1 MIGILALQGAFQK
14 HYDCLKK
21 INVKCC
27 FVKHLEDLKICSG
40 LILPGGETTAHLRLL
55 KEPFWNALIEFGKV
69 KPIFGTCCGL
79 ILLSTKIVGSPVPTL
94 KLMDLTTERNAYG
107 TQLDSFEDVVEA
119 KLNGHSL
126 SIKGCFIR
134 APKILEVGADVK
146 VLATHSQNPVIVQQG
161 LHMACTFHPEI
172 SMDTSLHAYFADY
185 CNKSSLSNLIS
196 HSK

>member
-1 MIGILALQGAFQK
+1 MIGVLALQGAFQK

-21 INVKCC
+21 IDVQCC
-27 FVKHLEDLKICSG
+27 FVKHLEDLKDCSG
-40 LILPGGETTAHLRLL
+40 LIIPGGETTAHLRLL

-79 ILLSTKIVGSPVPTL
+79 ILLSTKIVGLPVPTL

-119 KLNGHSL
+119 TLNEDL
-126 SIKGCFIR
+126 VSIKGCFIR
-134 APKILEVGADVK
+134 APKILEVGPEVE

-161 LHMACTFHPEI
+161 LHIACTFHPEI
-172 SMDTSLHAYFADY
+172 SMDTSLHEYFANR
-185 CNKSSLSNLIS
+185 CKKNSINNLIS
-196 HSK
+196 YSK